1 MAFLLV
7 RGPDACVPVMTA
19 CLQLQVSWQRV
30 RVANFMS
37 KTGEE
42 WVAHLREKNSGT
54 YNNNYMVWL
63 HGQRRDE

>member
-7 RGPDACVPVMTA
+7 LGRVHACPSLLLTFGCM
-19 CLQLQVSWQRV
+19 QVSWQRV
-30 RVANFMS
+30 RVANFIS

-54 YNNNYMVWL
+54 
-63 HGQRRDE
+63 